1 MTTQPAEG
9 KILDF
14 NKKCMLN
21 QILIHAIWITWSVRR
36 MILSEGI
43 VYIKFLFFLT

>member
-43 VYIKFLFFLT
+43 VKFLFFLT